1 MDNTTE
7 QLDDSFQLTQPI
19 NSVEWVERTTLTSNG
34 YNPNHV
40 ARPELR
46 LLKISIMA
54 DGWTQPIVARE
65 DGEIVDGFHR
75 WTISADP
82 DISALTNGLVPVVR
96 LRASLDMSDQIA
108 STIRHNRARGQHGV
122 VPMADIVTSLK
133 DDHGLSDE
141 QVKKKLG
148 MDTEEVERLYDTRGM
163 PVRGSDDDFNK
174 GWTPGDREIFQTNEW
189 EAAQTRD
196 KETA

>member
-1 MDNTTE
+1 MSN
-7 QLDDSFQLTQPI
+7 SPQPI
-19 NSVEWVERTTLTSNG
+19 DAVEWVPRDTLTSNG

-40 ARPELR
+40 ARPELK
-46 LLKISIMA
+46 LLKISILA

-82 DISALTNGLVPVVR
+82 EIAKLTGGLVPVVR
-96 LRASLDMSDQIA
+96 LRPALDMADQMA

-133 DDHGLSDE
+133 DDHGLSDD
-141 QVKKKLG
+141 QVKEKLG
-148 MDTEEVERLYDTRGM
+148 METEEVERLYDTSGM
-163 PVRGSDDDFNK
+163 TVRGSEEEFNK
-174 GWTPGDREIFQTNEW
+174 GWVPGDREIYEMNQ
-189 EAAQTRD
+189 RS
-196 KETA
+196 